1 MTQDAVPGG
10 GQRRREIDRGRRLA
24 DAALLVGERDD
35 AGAARGRDGARLRL
49 KPGEAH
55 GRPVASEE

>member
-1 MTQDAVPGG
+1 MTQDAVAGG
-10 GQRRREIDRGRRLA
+10 RQRRREIDRGRRLA
-24 DAALLVGERDD
+24 DPALLVGERDD
-35 AGAARGRDGARLRL
+35 TGAARAGSGARLRL